1 MTERPLVRFRDFA
14 DHHGFAPKAHRHY
27 RPPTKGKVERVFS
40 YVKDN
45 FLDSRS
51 FGSLEDLNTQGR
63 NWLTPWPTCASTPPP
78 AARPLDLLEKER
90 PYLTPPGIVA
100 PYQIIHCGQRT
111 VDAEALVRFE
121 NVRYSVPTFHAGA
134 RVAIEAF
141 GGTIRIRTGNLSCSQ
156 T

>member
-1 MTERPLVRFRDFA
+1 
-14 DHHGFAPKAHRHY
+14 
-27 RPPTKGKVERVFS
+27 
-40 YVKDN
+40 
-45 FLDSRS
+45 
-51 FGSLEDLNTQGR
+51 
-63 NWLTPWPTCASTPPP
+63 
-78 AARPLDLLEKER
+78 
-90 PYLTPPGIVA
+90 
-100 PYQIIHCGQRT
+100 